1 MILLSKQNPSKKLNR
16 KIIPVIIGIILI
28 GSILSYYVSTT
39 SITPADKLTTPQD
52 IYLVARHDPEKGFI
66 FAIKETDDKVLY
78 TYHQISEIS
87 VKKDQLV
94 SIHLVNGDKDEKH
107 DFNINEFN
115 IHTKD
120 LWYFEGDT
128 STFVANKIGTFRYYC
143 SLHPEM
149 SGNFT
154 VK

>member
-16 KIIPVIIGIILI
+16 KIIPIIIGIILV
-28 GSILSYYVSTT
+28 GSILGYYTSMVST
-39 SITPADKLTTPQD
+39 PPGDKLSTPQD

-66 FAIKETDDKVLY
+66 FAIKETDGALY
-78 TYHQISEIS
+78 TYSQISEIN

-107 DFNINEFN
+107 DFNIDEFN
-115 IHTKD
+115 VHTKD

-149 SGNFT
+149 NGNFT